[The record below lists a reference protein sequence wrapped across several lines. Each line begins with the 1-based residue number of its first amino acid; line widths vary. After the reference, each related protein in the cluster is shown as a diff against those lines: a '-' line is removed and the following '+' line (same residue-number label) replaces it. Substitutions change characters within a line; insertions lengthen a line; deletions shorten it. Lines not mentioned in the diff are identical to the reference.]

1 MIIYAVLFPLL
12 HLATVRSFPHAFRNR
27 EVPDTNIDMST
38 SLATLACPHD
48 SAPELARLTAL
59 LPKVLDNAVS
69 ITNKSWEIGA
79 LTQGLLEVYDPD
91 FTPLEWSYSAAK
103 ESQIPWRVLDI
114 TRKALEG
121 YNWSGSPGPDG
132 GEEGVD
138 DPSLK
143 DYLSVATAQVP
154 LMSEALVLGN
164 GSAGDPCAVGPAVWL
179 MAQIAERS
187 EVKDKGYKDSRQY
200 AWAVGNQLLNLTS
213 GLKDGNGEFL
223 LSTIVILG

>member
-1 MIIYAVLFPLL
+1 MIKYTVLFSLL
-12 HLATVRSFPHAFRNR
+12 HLATVRSFPHAFRSR

-38 SLATLACPHD
+38 SLATLACPPD

-59 LPKVLDNAVS
+59 LPKVLDNAAS
-69 ITNKSWEIGA
+69 ITNHSWEIGA

-91 FTPLEWSYSAAK
+91 FTPFEWTYSAAK
-103 ESQIPWRVLDI
+103 NSQIPWRVLDI
-114 TRKALEG
+114 TRKALAE
-121 YNWSGSPGPDG
+121 YDWSGSPGAEE

-154 LMSEALVLGN
+154 LKSEALVLGD

-187 EVKDKGYKDSRQY
+187 EVKDKGYKVSQQY

-213 GLKDGNGEFL
+213 GLKDGNGESL
-223 LSTIVILG
+223 LSTIVTLS